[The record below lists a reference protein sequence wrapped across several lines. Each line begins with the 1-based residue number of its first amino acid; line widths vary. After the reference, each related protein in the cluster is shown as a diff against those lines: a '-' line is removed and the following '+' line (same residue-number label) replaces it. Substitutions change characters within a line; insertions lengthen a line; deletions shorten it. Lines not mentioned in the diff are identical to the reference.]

1 MSDVADSWKFQ
12 PPLNPATR
20 PDRKNIPSYLKPS
33 CTSFTVKQLLVLM
46 AIELPLILWRNLF
59 QMTLA
64 PNVLFLDLKSSCSR
78 AVFLSP
84 NSNKSLRKKTLMP
97 TRKKKPLR
105 LLGLN
110 FHKRSWSVCLVVA
123 RQMLTWRG
131 NSIKLT
137 RSHLKGLAKLM
148 CSGAVTRL
156 RYIEVLSFP
165 HEIFYYNSGEKNTG

>member
-64 PNVLFLDLKSSCSR
+64 PNVLFLDLNIIMFSR
-78 AVFLSP
+78 RFFVFELQEITSQK
-84 NSNKSLRKKTLMP
+84 NAYANQ
-97 TRKKKPLR
+97 KKKNLYD
-105 LLGLN
+105 
-110 FHKRSWSVCLVVA
+110 F
-123 RQMLTWRG
+123 
-131 NSIKLT
+131 
-137 RSHLKGLAKLM
+137 
-148 CSGAVTRL
+148 
-156 RYIEVLSFP
+156 
-165 HEIFYYNSGEKNTG
+165 